1 MMDLDFTFD
10 AAPWEEMLEQKKRGD
25 SLSGMEFLSLTENE
39 EDEAVEEIF
48 SRLEE
53 KGVALDISDLPANMG
68 SGQLSLRLRQEKQLA
83 ESGDL
88 LNGLEEN
95 DTLRLYL
102 QELPEEK
109 DLPQLQEQFLKGHQE
124 AAEGLLYGSLNRIV
138 EMAKGYT
145 GRGVLLL
152 DLIQEGSLGLWQG
165 LQRYESGDFETHCRW
180 WICQYFAR
188 AVLMAARSGDLMEK
202 VRQGM
207 EDYRD
212 VDQRLLSD
220 LGRSPTLEEI
230 AQQMHVTT
238 EEAEAYQDMISKAQS
253 RQMVDTALEEKEE
266 TPEDEMAVED
276 TAYFQARERIVEML
290 DTLQP
295 DEVRLLTLRFGLEG
309 GRPLTPQEAG
319 KELNLTPQE
328 LVEKEAKILTKL
340 RQQGE

>member
-1 MMDLDFTFD
+1 MMDLDFTFE
-10 AAPWEEMLEQKKRGD
+10 AAPWEKMLEQKKRGD
-25 SLSGMEFLSLTENE
+25 SLSGMDFLDMTENE
-39 EDEAVEEIF
+39 EDETVEDIF
-48 SRLEE
+48 LQLEE

-68 SGQLSLRLRQEKQLA
+68 SGQMSLRLRQEKQLA
-83 ESGDL
+83 EGGDL
-88 LNGLEEN
+88 MKGLEEN

-102 QELPEEK
+102 QELPDGR
-109 DLPQLQEQFLKGHQE
+109 DLPRLQEQFLMGHRE
-124 AAEGLLYGSLNRIV
+124 AAEGLLYASLGRIV
-138 EMAKGYT
+138 EMAKAYT

-165 LQRYESGDFETHCRW
+165 LQRYEEGDFDSHCSW
-180 WICQYFAR
+180 WIRQYFAR

-212 VDQRLLSD
+212 VDQQLLSE

-230 AQQMHVTT
+230 AMQMHVSV

-253 RQMVDTALEEKEE
+253 RQMTDAALEEKEE

-295 DEVRLLTLRFGLEG
+295 DEVQLLTLRFGLEG

-319 KELNLTPQE
+319 RKLGLTPQE

-340 RQQGE
+340 RQQG